1 MRCLHV
7 TEQSKDWYFL
17 LYNSDRA
24 EVFRQS
30 NTEGEI
36 TNILCHYLLLLQL
49 NSWYQKVGT
58 LPSVLFGLQFDQ
70 FNFLASNFSCILSL
84 TPSFYNNRFN
94 RFLLSY

>member
-7 TEQSKDWYFL
+7 TEQSKDWYFS

-24 EVFRQS
+24 EVFTQS
-30 NTEGEI
+30 DTEGEI

-94 RFLLSY
+94 RFLLS